1 MDFRKYQH
9 VERIGTSATD
19 GILNGTVFVFPKI
32 DGSNANVYMTDD
44 GEVKWGSRNRELP
57 IDEGFNGFKEYM
69 EGNAPKLKHIL
80 HEFARLGYGQV
91 TIFGEWLCKHTIK
104 GYQDEA
110 WKDFYVFDVVKEDG
124 TYIPY
129 DGYVGL
135 FQEHEISYIPV
146 MEVSENMTGER
157 LIELVKENTFL
168 MKEGEVGE
176 GIVIKNYNFVNRFG
190 NIKWGKLIAKEFLEK
205 ANRKVKEY
213 KPVGGFDIENAII
226 DNSVTSALIEK
237 EKAKIIELKGDWEN
251 KHIPMLLGIVWHC
264 LLTEE
269 LAHHVKKFKNPK
281 IDFGILNKLCN
292 DKVREVL
299 FTEIA

>member
-19 GILNGTVFVFPKI
+19 GILNGKVFVFPKI
-32 DGSNANVYMTDD
+32 DGANTNVYMKD
-44 GEVKWGSRNRELP
+44 GKLTWGSRNRELP
-57 IDEGFNGFKEYM
+57 EDESFNGFNEYM
-69 EGNAPKLKHIL
+69 KENKYNFKNALD
-80 HEFARLGYGQV
+80 EFSDIGYGEV
-91 TIFGEWLCKHTIK
+91 TIYGEWLVRHTIK
-104 GYQDEA
+104 GYEDEA
-110 WKDFYVFDVVKEDG
+110 WKNFYVFDVVTDKDR
-124 TYIPY
+124 YIPY
-129 DGYVGL
+129 DEYVDV
-135 FQEHEISYIPV
+135 FDKFNIPYIPV

-168 MKEGEVGE
+168 MKEGEIGE
-176 GIVIKNYNFVNRFG
+176 GIVIKNYDFVNKFG
-190 NIKWGKLIAKEFLEK
+190 IIKWGKLIAKEFLEK

-213 KPVGGFDIENAII
+213 KPISGFDVENEIIEK
-226 DNSVTSALIEK
+226 SVTTSLIEK

-251 KHIPMLLGIVWHC
+251 KHIPMLLGVVWHC

-292 DKVREVL
+292 DKVREHL